1 MNYTKTRTDYR
12 FTNAEME
19 IARETDLPDLL
30 EHLGYQVRQ
39 IGRYHTTEEMDSL
52 RIKNRRT
59 WHRYSENTGG
69 DAITFLQRFCNK
81 SFSEAVE
88 YLLAYHGRARD
99 SPAKHRKDN
108 DIQANHN
115 KKHGGISMKRILTT
129 LCALSIVAAGSVP
142 ALAADAGANPGQ
154 SASYYPISVEE
165 YTYGS
170 LDEPRI
176 EKVYQLSLS
185 DDPSGI
191 PTEDFVRGGRLY
203 YLLDMTRKNEV
214 GVDTKLHTESVTK
227 PSDTNDLEKILQQL
241 DAELEVTTEDGYTG
255 TLQLDHTTVKVAVDG
270 YDTKTQALSA
280 SRSYPNL
287 SEADVSLIPKSIED
301 NGKTLTLADVQWAST
316 EQTDGAGGIVTRYT
330 ATASYTGSSSYQYA
344 TGYTV
349 TADYTGE
356 VAKPN
361 CDVVTYT
368 AIFGSTEAPEESTAP
383 GTEQETDSESAKST
397 MDLSVVKIP
406 LLVGGVA
413 IALAA
418 GGVFAYKKIKER
430 R

>member
-1 MNYTKTRTDYR
+1 
-12 FTNAEME
+12 
-19 IARETDLPDLL
+19 
-30 EHLGYQVRQ
+30 
-39 IGRYHTTEEMDSL
+39 
-52 RIKNRRT
+52 
-59 WHRYSENTGG
+59 
-69 DAITFLQRFCNK
+69 
-81 SFSEAVE
+81 
-88 YLLAYHGRARD
+88 
-99 SPAKHRKDN
+99 
-108 DIQANHN
+108 
-115 KKHGGISMKRILTT
+115 MKRILTT
-129 LCALSIVAAGSVP
+129 LFALAIVMAGSVP
-142 ALAADAGANPGQ
+142 ALAADADTDPGRN
-154 SASYYPISVEE
+154 ASYYPVSIEE

-383 GTEQETDSESAKST
+383 GTEQETGSESAKST